1 MSLQS
6 AISQKHMKLSPAITS
21 TTNSIWERV
30 VWNWM
35 HEVGP
40 SKEFTALLHQEEAAF
55 RKLAIRY
62 EWFEFEQGLEMRVVG
77 VCFHLPFDAEPLA
90 FFQEGYTAFDGVT
103 TYTWHAISI
112 EQYQAF
118 YQKSIHLTSPELS
131 VIPFKKD
138 TI

>member
-6 AISQKHMKLSPAITS
+6 AISQKHMKSSPAITS

-30 VWNWM
+30 VWDWM
-35 HEVGP
+35 HEVGH
-40 SKEFTALLHQEEAAF
+40 SKEFTALLHQEKAAF

-62 EWFEFEQGLEMRVVG
+62 EWFEFEQGLEMQVVG
-77 VCFHLPFDAEPLA
+77 VCFHLPFAVEPLA
-90 FFQEGYTAFDGVT
+90 FFQERYMAFKGVA